1 MLMCETCFELYSE
14 ENNISVCPKINC
26 DHSQLVHLD
35 DEIAFYISKINKLF
49 LQYDIPFRTI
59 FCCSS
64 HAFEFENTQ
73 QPYIGF
79 KLVNLYKFINE
90 KECQNICFSFIKYI
104 QPLVDELNH
113 NVSKLFQIKEYSL
126 FKGEYSLNP
135 TLNNISGS
143 SYIDDDDICGGIHRV
158 FINDFSYTLSILP
171 EEKPKDE
178 YQRFLLLTQL
188 DLEMVFRKFLIN
200 LIYHVTKEKFNI

>member
-1 MLMCETCFELYSE
+1 MCETCFELYSE
-14 ENNISVCPKINC
+14 ENKISVCPKINC
-26 DHSQLVHLD
+26 DRSNLVHID
-35 DEIAFYISKINKLF
+35 DEISFYISEINKLF
-49 LQYDIPFRTI
+49 LQLDIPFRTI

-64 HAFEFENTQ
+64 HSFEFAKTQ

-79 KLVNLYKFINE
+79 KLINLYKFINE
-90 KECQNICFSFIKYI
+90 KECREICCSFIKYI

-113 NVSKLFQIKEYSL
+113 NISKLFQIKEYSL
-126 FKGEYSLNP
+126 FKSEYSLNP
-135 TLNNISGS
+135 TLNTS
-143 SYIDDDDICGGIHRV
+143 SVDLYDDSDDICGGIHRV